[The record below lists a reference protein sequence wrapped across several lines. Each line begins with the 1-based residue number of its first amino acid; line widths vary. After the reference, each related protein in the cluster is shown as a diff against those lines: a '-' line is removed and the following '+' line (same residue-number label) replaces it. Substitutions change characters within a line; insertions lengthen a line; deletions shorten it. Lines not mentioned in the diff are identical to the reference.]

1 MNKKQKKWLLP
12 IISSLIPVM
21 LAFIVGSFLI
31 MLSGYKPLEAYS
43 ALFSGALSGKIAIMN
58 TLFATTPL
66 ILTGLATAIA
76 FKANIYNMGVEGQ
89 LYLGA
94 FTAAF
99 LGFTLQGTPPVIHVF
114 ICLIGGALS
123 GMLFALIPAILK
135 AFFNVNE
142 MVVTLMLNYA
152 AILFTTYLASFPFK
166 APGASNAT
174 TIDILPSA
182 ELPRFFQGSQLN
194 GGFIVAIGVFI
205 MVWFL
210 INKMKLGYEMNSI
223 GRNIEFSEYVGMNI
237 AKKIIVIMSISGI
250 VAGLAGAG
258 EILGTHRR
266 FVSEF
271 SPDYGWTGL
280 TIALLG
286 KHNPVGVLAGALL
299 FGILKNGGSSMELMV
314 GVPRSLIDVI
324 QGLIIL
330 FLAVD
335 FLIHHFSLVTK
346 LKERFNR
353 KKVA

>member
-1 MNKKQKKWLLP
+1 MAGH
-12 IISSLIPVM
+12 SPV
-21 LAFIVGSFLI
+21 
-31 MLSGYKPLEAYS
+31 EAYG
-43 ALFSGALSGKIAIMN
+43 ALFSGALSSQYAIMN
-58 TLFATTPL
+58 TLFASTPL

-94 FTAAF
+94 FTAAY
-99 LGFTLQGTPPVIHVF
+99 LGFTLQGLPPVVHVL
-114 ICLIGGALS
+114 ICLLGGALA
-123 GMLFALIPAILK
+123 GLLFALIPAILK

-152 AILFTTYLASFPFK
+152 AILFTTYLSSFPFK
-166 APGASNAT
+166 APGASNST
-174 TIDILPSA
+174 TVDIFPSA

-194 GGFIVAIGVFI
+194 GGVIVAIVVFF

-210 INKMKLGYEMNSI
+210 MNKMKLGYEMNSI
-223 GRNIEFSEYVGMNI
+223 GRNIEFSEFVGMGVG
-237 AKKIIVIMSISGI
+237 KKIIIIMSISGI
-250 VAGLAGAG
+250 IAGLAGAG

-266 FVSEF
+266 FVAEF

-286 KHNPVGVLAGALL
+286 KFNPVGVLAGALL

-314 GVPRSLIDVI
+314 GVPRSLIEVI

-335 FLIHHFSLVTK
+335 FVNKKYGFTTW
-346 LKERFNR
+346 LKDRFTR

>member
-1 MNKKQKKWLLP
+1 MKRRKNNWLKS
-12 IISSLIPVM
+12 IFSSLIPVL
-21 LAFIVGSFLI
+21 LAFAVGSILI
-31 MLSGYKPLEAYS
+31 MIGGYSPIEAYS
-43 ALFSGALSGKIAIMN
+43 SLFIGALSNQNAIMN
-58 TLFATTPL
+58 TLFASTPL

-94 FTAAF
+94 FAAAY
-99 LGFTLQGTPPVIHVF
+99 LGFTLQGMPPFLHVA
-114 ICLIGGALS
+114 ICLVGGAFV
-123 GMLFALIPAILK
+123 GMMFALVPAILK
-135 AFFNVNE
+135 AFWNVNE

-174 TIDILPSA
+174 TVDIMPSA
-182 ELPRFFQGSQLN
+182 ELPRLFTGSQLN
-194 GGFIVAIGVFI
+194 GGFIVAIGVFVL
-205 MVWFL
+205 VWIL
-210 INKMKLGYEMNSI
+210 MKKMKLGYEMNSI
-223 GRNIEFSEYVGMNI
+223 GRNNEFSEYVGMGV
-237 AKKIIVIMSISGI
+237 AKKIILIMSISGI
-250 VAGLAGAG
+250 VAGLAGVG
-258 EILGTHRR
+258 EVLGTHRR
-266 FVSEF
+266 FVAEF

-335 FLIHHFSLVTK
+335 FLNNQIGLTTK

-353 KKVA
+353 RKVA

>member
-1 MNKKQKKWLLP
+1 M
-12 IISSLIPVM
+12 
-21 LAFIVGSFLI
+21 
-31 MLSGYKPLEAYS
+31 SGHQPLEAYG
-43 ALFSGALSGKIAIMN
+43 ALFSGALANQNAIMN
-58 TLFATTPL
+58 TLFAMTPL

-94 FTAAF
+94 FTAAY
-99 LGFTLQGTPPVIHVF
+99 LGFTLNGLPPVVHVL
-114 ICLIGGALS
+114 ICLVGGALA
-123 GMLFALIPAILK
+123 GMIFALVPAILK

-142 MVVTLMLNYA
+142 MVITLMLNYA

-166 APGASNAT
+166 APGASNST
-174 TIDILPSA
+174 TVDILPSA
-182 ELPRFFQGSQLN
+182 ELPRLFPGSQLN
-194 GGFIVAIGVFI
+194 GGFIVAIVMFVV
-205 MVWFL
+205 VWIL
-210 INKMKLGYEMNSI
+210 MNKMKLGYEMNSI
-223 GRNIEFSEYVGMNI
+223 GRNIEFSEYVGMNVT
-237 AKKIIVIMSISGI
+237 KKILAIMSISGI
-250 VAGLAGAG
+250 IAGFAGAG
-258 EILGTHRR
+258 EVLGTHRR
-266 FVSEF
+266 FVAEF

-314 GVPRSLIDVI
+314 GVPRSLIEVI

-335 FLIHHFSLVTK
+335 FLNQQFGLTAK
-346 LKERFNR
+346 LKERLSR

>member
-1 MNKKQKKWLLP
+1 MNKKNRWLMS
-12 IISSLIPVM
+12 IFASLIPVL
-21 LAFIVGSFLI
+21 LAFIVGAFLI
-31 MLSGYKPLEAYS
+31 LLSGYKPLEAYS
-43 ALFSGALSGKIAIMN
+43 ALFSGALSSTNGIMN
-58 TLFATTPL
+58 TLFCATPL

-76 FKANIYNMGVEGQ
+76 FKANIFNMGVEGQ

-94 FTAAF
+94 FTAAW
-99 LGFTLQGTPPVIHVF
+99 LGFSLQGLPPVIHVSL
-114 ICLIGGALS
+114 CLIGGALA
-123 GMLFALIPAILK
+123 GMLFALIPAVLK

-152 AILFTTYLASFPFK
+152 AILFTTYLCCFPFK
-166 APGASNAT
+166 APGAPNST
-174 TIDILPSA
+174 TVDILPSA
-182 ELPRFFQGSQLN
+182 ELPRFMPSSQLN
-194 GGFIVAIGVFI
+194 GAFIIAIVVFFIV
-205 MVWFL
+205 WFMM
-210 INKMKLGYEMNSI
+210 NKMKLGYEMNSI
-223 GRNIEFSEYVGMNI
+223 GRNVEFSENVGMNV
-237 AKKIIVIMSISGI
+237 AKKIIVVMSVSGI

-286 KHNPVGVLAGALL
+286 KHNPVGVVVAALL

-314 GVPRSLIDVI
+314 GVPRSLIEII
-324 QGLIIL
+324 QGLIIF

-335 FLIHHFSLVTK
+335 FLNHHFGLVTK